1 MSTATFT
8 NSVDGPLTLDQR
20 RELSDAKQSAKKIRN
35 AARVASFNGWSIGI
49 AAAVSAPFA
58 LFSTTGLLMTVGLA
72 IVSYNEFR
80 GRKRLL
86 RFDPAAAKI
95 LGWNQ
100 LALLAMIVVY
110 CLWMLY
116 VGLVGESSFVA
127 QMEAQ
132 PELQAALGSLD
143 EIGGLYDSLVVVLYS
158 SIIVGTVVFQGL
170 HALYYFSRRKYV
182 QAYVRDT
189 PEWVRD
195 VQRD

>member
-1 MSTATFT
+1 
-8 NSVDGPLTLDQR
+8 
-20 RELSDAKQSAKKIRN
+20 
-35 AARVASFNGWSIGI
+35 
-49 AAAVSAPFA
+49 
-58 LFSTTGLLMTVGLA
+58 MTVGLA

-170 HALYYFSRRKYV
+170 NALYYFSRRKYV

>member
-8 NSVDGPLTLDQR
+8 DSADGPLTRDQL
-20 RELSDAKQSAKKIRN
+20 RELSDAKQSAKKIRS
-35 AARVASFNGWSIGI
+35 AARVASFNGWSLGIG
-49 AAAVSAPFA
+49 AALSAPFA
-58 LFSTTGLLMTVGLA
+58 LFSLVGLLLTVGLA
-72 IVSYNEFR
+72 VVSFNEFR

-86 RFDPAAAKI
+86 QFDPAAAKM

-116 VGLVGESSFVA
+116 VGLAGENSFVA

-132 PELQAALGSLD
+132 PELQAALGSMD
-143 EIGGLYDSLVVVLYS
+143 EMGDLYNRLVVILYS
-158 SIIVGTVVFQGL
+158 SIMAVSVVFQGVN
-170 HALYYFSRRKYV
+170 ALYYFSRRKYI

-195 VQRD
+195 VQGV

>member
-8 NSVDGPLTLDQR
+8 DSADGPLTRDQL

-35 AARVASFNGWSIGI
+35 AARVASFNGWSLGIG
-49 AAAVSAPFA
+49 AALSAPFA
-58 LFSTTGLLMTVGLA
+58 LFSLVGLLLTVGLA
-72 IVSYNEFR
+72 VVSFNEFR
-80 GRKRLL
+80 GRNRLL
-86 RFDPAAAKI
+86 QFDPAAAKM

-116 VGLVGESSFVA
+116 AGLTGESSFVA

-132 PELQAALGSLD
+132 PELQAALGSMD
-143 EIGGLYDSLVVVLYS
+143 EMGDLYNRLVVILYS
-158 SIIVGTVVFQGL
+158 SIMAVSVVFQGVN
-170 HALYYFSRRKYV
+170 ALYYFSRRKYI

-195 VQRD
+195 VQGV